1 MNVKIRREIEICKSK
16 EYLATYG
23 AVAVSLME
31 VYHKFDKVQDFYF
44 CPVCNGFH
52 LTSKGKKWRRE
63 RIQQMIESKVNES
76 KLNLN

>member
-1 MNVKIRREIEICKSK
+1 MKAKINREIEICKSK

-63 RIQQMIESKVNES
+63 RIEQMIES

>member
-1 MNVKIRREIEICKSK
+1 MKVKINREIEICRSK
-16 EYLATYG
+16 EYLPTYG

-31 VYHKFDKVQDFYF
+31 VYHKLDKVQDFYF

-63 RIQQMIESKVNES
+63 RIQQMIESK
-76 KLNLN
+76 LNLN

>member
-1 MNVKIRREIEICKSK
+1 MNVKISREIEICKSK

>member
-1 MNVKIRREIEICKSK
+1 MNVKINREIEICKRK
-16 EYLATYG
+16 EYLPTYG

-44 CPVCNGFH
+44 CRVCNGFH
-52 LTSKGKKWRRE
+52 LTSKGKQWRRE
-63 RIQQMIESKVNES
+63 RIEQMIES

>member
-1 MNVKIRREIEICKSK
+1 MNVKINREIEICKSK

-52 LTSKGKKWRRE
+52 LTRKGKKWRRE
-63 RIQQMIESKVNES
+63 RIPQMIESKLNES
-76 KLNLN
+76 KLNFN

>member
-1 MNVKIRREIEICKSK
+1 MKVKINREIEICKSK

-31 VYHKFDKVQDFYF
+31 VYHKFNKVQDFYF

-63 RIQQMIESKVNES
+63 RIEQMIES